1 MRIPIAIMVAAA
13 LAGCASRAND
23 VTAAY
28 VSPLTYESYTCD
40 QLREEA
46 ARVSSRAVAATGA
59 QNQRASNDAVATGVS
74 LVLFWPAAFLV
85 RGDGAQAAEL
95 ARLKG
100 EMDAIEQVSTRKQC
114 GIEFQRAPQ
123 PVATPVAE
131 RG

>member
-1 MRIPIAIMVAAA
+1 M
-13 LAGCASRAND
+13 SW
-23 VTAAY
+23 
-28 VSPLTYESYTCD
+28 
-40 QLREEA
+40 EEA
-46 ARVSSRAVAATGA
+46 IGECLAHWEER
-59 QNQRASNDAVATGVS
+59 
-74 LVLFWPAAFLV
+74 PHLV

>member
-1 MRIPIAIMVAAA
+1 MRFSIVILAAA
-13 LAGCASRAND
+13 MLAGCASRASD
-23 VTAAY
+23 ITAAY

-40 QLREEA
+40 QLHEEA
-46 ARVSSRAVAATGA
+46 TRVSSRAIAATGA

-74 LVLFWPAAFLV
+74 LILFWPAAFLV

-114 GIEFQRAPQ
+114 GIEFQRGPQ
-123 PVATPVAE
+123 PMATPVVE